1 MSSALRVI
9 LGVSLLASIG
19 CDNAG
24 DADDTGTGGLKPVAG
39 TTSTAGSGVSGSGT
53 GGSSGGSDSNG
64 GSSGSGMNA
73 AGVPLTAVD
82 GWVDGMGNTL
92 GIQGALFAYAD
103 DTSKM
108 DMVDNSKLTPA
119 CISGTAAEVVL
130 TCTPEPP
137 AMDCYGHFWG
147 AAMGLNLN
155 QPIDEAT
162 GEGATP
168 MAFDA
173 GAKGITG
180 FAFEITGDVVPSNLR
195 FKVEDDSGEFCNTS
209 MKPIMKGENVFKFS
223 DLHAECWEPK
233 ASMENPNA
241 EGAKGGLIKIA
252 WQVPTKTGTST
263 PFNYCVGNIRA
274 LTD

>member
-1 MSSALRVI
+1 
-9 LGVSLLASIG
+9 
-19 CDNAG
+19 
-24 DADDTGTGGLKPVAG
+24 
-39 TTSTAGSGVSGSGT
+39 
-53 GGSSGGSDSNG
+53 
-64 GSSGSGMNA
+64 
-73 AGVPLTAVD
+73 
-82 GWVDGMGNTL
+82 
-92 GIQGALFAYAD
+92 
-103 DTSKM
+103 
-108 DMVDNSKLTPA
+108 
-119 CISGTAAEVVL
+119 
-130 TCTPEPP
+130 
-137 AMDCYGHFWG
+137 
-147 AAMGLNLN
+147 
-155 QPIDEAT
+155 
-162 GEGATP
+162 